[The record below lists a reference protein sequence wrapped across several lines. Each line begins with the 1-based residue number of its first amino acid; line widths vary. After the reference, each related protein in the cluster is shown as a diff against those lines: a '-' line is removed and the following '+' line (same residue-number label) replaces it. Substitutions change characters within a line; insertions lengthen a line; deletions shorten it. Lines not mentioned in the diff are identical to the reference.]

1 MDAGQIALMIPVA
14 AIIMG
19 GLVRISRNM
28 NPASPKSPSPELES
42 RIQSLEQE
50 LGSVRQELTE
60 AQERLD
66 FTERMLTKARE
77 DRPDKLSP

>member
-28 NPASPKSPSPELES
+28 STANSKSSSPELEA
-42 RIQSLEQE
+42 RVERLEEE
-50 LGSVRQELTE
+50 LGSVRQELSE

-66 FTERMLTKARE
+66 FTERLLTKARE
-77 DRPDKLSP
+77 ERSEKLSP